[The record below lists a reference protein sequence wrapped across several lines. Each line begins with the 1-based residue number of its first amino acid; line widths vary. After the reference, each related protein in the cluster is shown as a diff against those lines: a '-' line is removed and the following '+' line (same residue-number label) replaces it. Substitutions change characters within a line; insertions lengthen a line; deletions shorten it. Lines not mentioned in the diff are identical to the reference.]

1 MTAAPR
7 ITVAM
12 IVRDEAEMAPGFLE
26 ASRGLWD
33 ELIVVDTGSTD
44 GTQGLFSQAGA
55 RVIPFSWVHD
65 FSAARNESLAHATGD
80 FVVVLDADERVTP
93 DFIAEVRARAADPS
107 VGALMVLMSN
117 QLPYGHRRD
126 SWVLRGWK
134 NDRSIRFRH
143 AIHEDAS
150 ESINALLVSKA
161 LRAVRIDAPVQ
172 HLGYVRTRAA
182 AKDKKAR
189 DTVLLRTCLDQN
201 PFDFYSR
208 LKLLELARY
217 WQDEALWK
225 SEARA
230 TTDALELAGREAVAG
245 APWAG
250 ELVALIAEGLFSP
263 TDPLGV
269 VFLDGWEA
277 SLPRSAAFLH
287 RRGVFHEHQSAHDKA
302 RADFFGCFETGE
314 RTGDLQLIAVRP
326 ALGLARLAL
335 EQHDPAAALAH
346 ATRAL
351 ESGPRDPEA
360 LMAVASLTRHLHGA
374 PALERWAQQHE
385 ESIEVCPERDWAI
398 GEAHFSGGDYRAALA
413 RFRTAAGVP
422 PGGPPGLRLAQCL
435 LACGQARQAE
445 TMARAL
451 VATQPE
457 AGLGV
462 LLFNLA
468 AGADTALE
476 LAISPDAA
484 HSALKAWVDALVA
497 SRDRALIRKVRLRAG
512 AVAELFP
519 WLAPYLLKQSA

>member
-1 MTAAPR
+1 MKLT
-7 ITVAM
+7 IAM

-26 ASRGLWD
+26 SIRGLWD

-44 GTQGLFSQAGA
+44 GTQGLFAQAGA

-65 FSAARNESLAHATGD
+65 FSAARNVSLSHATGD
-80 FVVVLDADERVTP
+80 FVLLLDADERVTP
-93 DFIAEVRARAADPS
+93 QFIAEVREKAADPS
-107 VGALMVLMSN
+107 VGALLVLMSN

-126 SWVLRGWK
+126 SWILRGWR

-150 ESINALLVSKA
+150 ESVNALLIEKSLKA
-161 LRAVRIDAPVQ
+161 VHVDAPVE

-217 WQDEALWK
+217 WQDQALWR

-230 TTDALELAGREAVAG
+230 TTDALELAGRDAIAG
-245 APWAG
+245 ARWSG
-250 ELVALIAEGLFSP
+250 ELISLIAEGLFAP
-263 TDPLGV
+263 TDPAAL
-269 VFLDGWEA
+269 VFLDGWEKY
-277 SLPRSAAFLH
+277 LPRSAAFLH
-287 RRGVFHEHQSAHDKA
+287 RRGVFREHQAEHDKA
-302 RADFFGCFETGE
+302 RADFFACFETGE
-314 RTGDLQLIAVRP
+314 RTGDRQLTAVRP

-335 EQHDPAAALAH
+335 EQHDPPAALAH

-351 ESGPRDPEA
+351 ESAPRDPEA

-374 PALERWAQQHE
+374 PALEAWSRKHA
-385 ESIEVCPERDWAI
+385 EVVPGCPERDWAI
-398 GEAHFSGGDYRAALA
+398 GEAHFSASDYRSALA

-435 LACGQARQAE
+435 LAVGQVKQAE
-445 TMARAL
+445 TMARTL
-451 VATQPE
+451 VMTQPE

-462 LLFNLA
+462 LLFDLA
-468 AGADTALE
+468 SGVDTALD
-476 LAISPDAA
+476 LALSEDAA
-484 HSALKAWVDALVA
+484 HTAMKTWVDALLA
-497 SRDRALIRKVRLRAG
+497 SRDRALIRKVRLRAT
-512 AVAELFP
+512 AVAEIFP
-519 WLAPYLLKQSA
+519 WLAPYLLKQTA